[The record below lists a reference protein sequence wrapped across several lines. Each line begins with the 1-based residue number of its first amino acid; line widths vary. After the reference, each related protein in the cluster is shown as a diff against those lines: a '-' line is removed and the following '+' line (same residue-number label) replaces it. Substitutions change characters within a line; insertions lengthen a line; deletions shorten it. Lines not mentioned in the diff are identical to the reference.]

1 MRWAKIFRSGRHTSR
16 QGLERNYPV
25 SELHQAAESYNPAIY
40 KAPLIIDHD
49 TRGVP
54 DSEVAHKS
62 FCYGYPELLKVV
74 GTTLKAGFD
83 HVAPEFLEWV
93 DKRNLVAVSPGFYL
107 PEDPRNPTPG
117 LLHARHIAALGDKPP
132 SIKNNGDLSDLLVE
146 FSEEDPGLFLP
157 GFELEFEE
165 QESINLDGL
174 LLSAF
179 QPVIEKLS
187 GLVATE
193 FTEKE
198 QPMTKSA
205 EPAATIVRPA
215 ISGDRLATI
224 LAKGGSTA
232 KEQQEIFSHLGVEFC
247 EYSEPEPTAQE
258 KALAKREADLV
269 EREAKIRQQ
278 AIADFAEPLVREGR
292 LLAADKAGIVAVLGA
307 VEAVQDVEYSE
318 GDKPVSKAPGELLR
332 SFLKRLPIQVEFS
345 ELAQTAD
352 EQGDDAPE
360 FEEAPGY
367 TVDSGRLKLHQR
379 ALAHQ
384 KKHGGD
390 YSAAVK
396 AVGGK

>member
-1 MRWAKIFRSGRHTSR
+1 MRWARIFRSGRHTSR
-16 QGLERNYPV
+16 QGLERNYPI
-25 SELHQAAESYNPAIY
+25 SELHQVVESYNPAVY

-74 GTTLKAGFD
+74 GTTLKAGFE
-83 HVAPEFLEWV
+83 HIAPEFLEWV
-93 DKRNLVAVSPGFYL
+93 DRRNLVAVSPGFYL

-132 SIKNNGDLSDLLVE
+132 SVKNNGDLSDLLVE

-165 QESINLDGL
+165 QEAVNLDSL
-174 LLSAF
+174 LMSAF
-179 QPVIEKLS
+179 QPVIDRLG
-187 GLVATE
+187 GLATE
-193 FTEKE
+193 LNHEE
-198 QPMTKSA
+198 QPMTKTAESA
-205 EPAATIVRPA
+205 AAIIKIP

-224 LAKGGSTA
+224 LTKGGSTA
-232 KEQQEIFSHLGVEFC
+232 KEQQEVFTHLGVEFC

-278 AIADFAEPLVREGR
+278 AIADFTEPLVREGR

-307 VEAVQDVEYSE
+307 VEAIQDVEYSE
-318 GDKPVSKAPGELLR
+318 GDKSVSKAPGELLKN
-332 SFLKRLPIQVEFS
+332 FLKRLPIQIEFS
-345 ELAQTAD
+345 ELAQAAD
-352 EQGDDAPE
+352 DQGDDAPE

-367 TVDSGRLKLHQR
+367 SVDSGRLRLHQK

-396 AVGGK
+396 AVGGR